1 MQVLEAVRRDFES
14 CVWMTYRRDFPP
26 IGARR
31 GRPLP
36 ASQHLVSCYM
46 CLHIAHMSVLRR
58 APQASP
64 G

>member
-1 MQVLEAVRRDFES
+1 VQVLEAVRRDFES

-31 GRPLP
+31 GRPLH
-36 ASQHLVSCYM
+36 ASQQLVSCSL
-46 CLHIAHMSVLRR
+46 CLRDCGERR